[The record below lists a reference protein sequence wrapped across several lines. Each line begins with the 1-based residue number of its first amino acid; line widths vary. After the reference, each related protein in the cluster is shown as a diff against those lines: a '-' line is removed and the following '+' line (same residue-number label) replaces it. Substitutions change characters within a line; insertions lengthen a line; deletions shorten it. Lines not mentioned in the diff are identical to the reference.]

1 MTLSSR
7 IRDAITTSRRGA
19 AHNRRLGDLDQTVV
33 VTGTRGK
40 SAATRW
46 LYEILYSRGANAL
59 AKITGNRPLVLYEG
73 AEHPIERSRRVT
85 LYENEEQLAQFHPVD
100 TLILEN
106 QAIGEYTT
114 RLVHD
119 RFTDPDV
126 VFVTNVRRDHLD
138 QLGRDP
144 LEIARAFA
152 RTIPDETTV
161 VVGEQHSAIRTALE
175 RELGGDNVELRW
187 VTVPAESEAVPA
199 AETIHGLNEVLAA
212 LGEKPLSDRRIAAY
226 LDEMRVEWTPLP
238 GGLVY
243 NAASVNDVDSTEII
257 RQSLS
262 SVETIQPFVYLR
274 ADRRARTVSFIEYLD
289 ALYEENV
296 FELARAVGP
305 HAPLFARHASFPVAA
320 HEASEDAGEVLDS
333 ALAPGWPVF
342 IMGNTVAEFMRD
354 LEAEI
359 ESRKVENKRSTRLS
373 HADFAVSLDRPPH
386 DTDSL

>member
-1 MTLSSR
+1 M
-7 IRDAITTSRRGA
+7 AAGRGSK
-19 AHNRRLGDLDQTVV
+19 HKDRLAELDRTVV

-46 LYEILYSRGANAL
+46 LYEILYSRGADAL
-59 AKITGNRPLVLYEG
+59 AKITGNRPLVLHEG

-85 LYENEEQLAQFHPVD
+85 LYENEEQLARFHPVD

-114 RLVHD
+114 RLVHE

-126 VFVTNVRRDHLD
+126 LFVTNVRRDHLD

-152 RTIPDETTV
+152 RSIPDETTV
-161 VVGEQHSAIRTALE
+161 VVGEQHSAIRSALE
-175 RELGGDNVELRW
+175 RELESTDVELSW
-187 VTVPAESEAVPA
+187 VTVPTESEAVPA

-212 LGEKPLSDRRIAAY
+212 LDEKPLSDRRIAAY
-226 LDEMRVEWTPLP
+226 LDEMRVEWTPVS

-262 SVETIQPFVYLR
+262 SAETIQPFVYLR
-274 ADRRARTVSFIEYLD
+274 ADRRARTVSFIDYLD
-289 ALYEENV
+289 SLYDENA

-305 HAPLFARHASFPVAA
+305 HASLFARHASFPVAA
-320 HEASEDAGEVLDS
+320 HDASEDAGEVLDS

-359 ESRKVENKRSTRLS
+359 ESRKPDEQRSGHLS
-373 HADFAVSLDRPPH
+373 RTGVTVSPDQPPH
-386 DTDSL
+386 ETDSL